1 MLRDDVQEL
10 WDAHTKMQQTVARL
24 SDNAEALATAQA
36 ANARYKKHI
45 TEQDARALRI
55 EDQHKQYVEGVGKS
69 FVCMQNDM
77 QAFVVQMTDNVNEQI
92 LHAKEDIDSN
102 KKFLAE
108 RDAGHKDY
116 VRELTE
122 SFEARLAE
130 QTKASELAEVHTRTQ
145 LTESF
150 EARLAEQTKTSQ
162 LAEVHTRTQLTE
174 SFEARLAEQTKA
186 SQLAEMHTRSQ
197 LDLVSQELLGFKQ
210 GMCLPLA
217 VSESID
223 SESLNIFDESDERA
237 ETIESINAF
246 LEPFQDSL
254 DDEIGQVLAAAACG
268 QKRSVDNG
276 AAAGL
281 CAFELQAIVYPQ
293 AGDVLFTS
301 KAGKSLAGQ
310 QAGAQARERTA
321 AWSPPPRECALCF
334 VLCALCFVLCALLS
348 DLTRALSTYRALQV
362 QGRRQRFLQV
372 QEQLLQVA
380 GGNLRDLHG

>member
-92 LHAKEDIDSN
+92 LHAKEDIDTN

-150 EARLAEQTKTSQ
+150 EARLAEQTKASQ
-162 LAEVHTRTQLTE
+162 LAEV
-174 SFEARLAEQTKA
+174 
-186 SQLAEMHTRSQ
+186 HTRSQ

-293 AGDVLFTS
+293 AGDALFTS

-334 VLCALCFVLCALLS
+334 VLCALCFVLV
-348 DLTRALSTYRALQV
+348 YQI
-362 QGRRQRFLQV
+362 
-372 QEQLLQVA
+372 
-380 GGNLRDLHG
+380 

>member
-1 MLRDDVQEL
+1 MLRHEVQEL
-10 WDAHTKMQQTVARL
+10 VKAHTKMQQTVARL

-36 ANARYKKHI
+36 ANARYKKYI

-92 LHAKEDIDSN
+92 LHAKEDIDTN

-116 VRELTE
+116 VRE
-122 SFEARLAE
+122 
-130 QTKASELAEVHTRTQ
+130 
-145 LTESF
+145 
-150 EARLAEQTKTSQ
+150 
-162 LAEVHTRTQLTE
+162 LTE

-217 VSESID
+217 VSESLD
-223 SESLNIFDESDERA
+223 SEALNIFDESDERA
-237 ETIESINAF
+237 ETVESINAF

-293 AGDVLFTS
+293 AGDALFTS
-301 KAGKSLAGQ
+301 KTGKSLAGQ
-310 QAGAQARERTA
+310 QAGAQARERQA
-321 AWSPPPRECALCF
+321 AWSPPPRECVLCALCF
-334 VLCALCFVLCALLS
+334 VLCALCFVLCALCFVLCACIS

>member
-24 SDNAEALATAQA
+24 SDNAEELATAQA

-45 TEQDARALRI
+45 AEQDARALRI
-55 EDQHKQYVEGVGKS
+55 EDQHKQYAEGVGKS
-69 FVCMQNDM
+69 FLSMQNDM

-116 VRELTE
+116 VR
-122 SFEARLAE
+122 
-130 QTKASELAEVHTRTQ
+130 K
-145 LTESF
+145 
-150 EARLAEQTKTSQ
+150 
-162 LAEVHTRTQLTE
+162 LTE

-217 VSESID
+217 VSESLD
-223 SESLNIFDESDERA
+223 SESLNIFDESDENDQSDERA
-237 ETIESINAF
+237 ETVESINAF

-254 DDEIGQVLAAAACG
+254 DDQIGQVLAAAACG

-293 AGDVLFTS
+293 AGDALFTS

-310 QAGAQARERTA
+310 QAGAQARQRTA

-334 VLCALCFVLCALLS
+334 CALCLYTFA
-348 DLTRALSTYRALQV
+348 TQI
-362 QGRRQRFLQV
+362 
-372 QEQLLQVA
+372 
-380 GGNLRDLHG
+380 